1 MSMPGRSPSIKTSGS
16 SRIFQ
21 SEENNSMLVETIEEY
36 ALASA
41 EAAYVN
47 PGEQEPMEFMTA
59 GGEIQGS

>member
-1 MSMPGRSPSIKTSGS
+1 
-16 SRIFQ
+16 
-21 SEENNSMLVETIEEY
+21 MLVETIEEY